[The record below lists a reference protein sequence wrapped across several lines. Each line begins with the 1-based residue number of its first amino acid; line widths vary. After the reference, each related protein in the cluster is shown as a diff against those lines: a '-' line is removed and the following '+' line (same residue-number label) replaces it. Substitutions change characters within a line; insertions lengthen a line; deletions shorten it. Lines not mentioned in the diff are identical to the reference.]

1 MRKKKNFCVLA
12 IAIGFLSFG
21 SIAAAADEEQYGDL
35 GSWTASDGTVWEYVE
50 IDDDEA
56 AIYGVSNA
64 LVELEMPSYV
74 YDENGN
80 GRKVT
85 EAIGVGIDD
94 DEAVIY
100 YDDCS
105 LSYTGR
111 VKGYEPYSISFPDT
125 VRYIGKRAFGSWW
138 DGDSDEDLDEGSGE
152 DSDENP
158 DEGSDEDSDED
169 PDEGSEYTW
178 GHWSFL
184 GEVVLPPSSCIS
196 FHTHLRQIF
205 ELF

>member
-74 YDENGN
+74 
-80 GRKVT
+80 
-85 EAIGVGIDD
+85 
-94 DEAVIY
+94 
-100 YDDCS
+100 
-105 LSYTGR
+105 
-111 VKGYEPYSISFPDT
+111 
-125 VRYIGKRAFGSWW
+125 
-138 DGDSDEDLDEGSGE
+138 
-152 DSDENP
+152 
-158 DEGSDEDSDED
+158 
-169 PDEGSEYTW
+169 
-178 GHWSFL
+178 
-184 GEVVLPPSSCIS
+184 
-196 FHTHLRQIF
+196 
-205 ELF
+205 